1 MKNNGPYAEII
12 VDLSTRK
19 TDRVFHYF
27 IPSEFEKQVS
37 VGSRVLV
44 PFGNRQLAGY
54 VVGFGVPR
62 SEVKI
67 RSIIGVLDTRILTSE
82 MLELARW
89 MADSYLCST
98 AEAFGRILS
107 PRLRVKNKRAVK
119 KVFPVHTGVELE
131 KILATMG
138 RRPKQAA
145 VLKAAAGSPGL
156 TMTELA
162 AAAGASLKTVK
173 TLVAGGMLE
182 AVSQGPLTGVPLIEE
197 TDCNSSPRLSPR
209 QEQVLKPIVGL
220 LEEGQFG
227 VFLLHGV
234 TGSGKTEVYLHA
246 LSTALKTGRQ
256 GVAMVP
262 EIALTPQMIDL
273 FRARFG
279 GKVAVLHSAL
289 SDRERYVQWLRVK
302 SGEAPIVLGTRSAV
316 FAPLPRPGLF
326 VIDEEHETTYKQED
340 RLRYHAR
347 EVAIKRAQLTGA
359 VVLLGSATPS
369 LESRLKAG
377 KGAIY
382 RLLELPHRIDHKPL
396 PAVEVVD
403 MRQEIKNGNRGI
415 FSQALT
421 EAVNVRLDRGE
432 QMLLFLNRRGYATI
446 VVCREC
452 GLVLKCPRC
461 DISLTYHLDG
471 RLRCHYCNH
480 TILSPGRCP
489 GCSSRY
495 ISHFGT
501 GTQKVEEEAK
511 RLFERAGIVRMDS
524 DTTTRKGS
532 HERILKSFREGNAD
546 ILIGTQMIAK
556 GLDLPKVTLVG
567 VINADTTLHM
577 PDFRAAERTFQ
588 LLTQVAG
595 RSGRGDIPGEVL
607 IQTYSPDHYSI
618 IAAAAHDYEGFCKNE
633 MRVRR
638 ALGYPPFSHLALLLF
653 THEDEDEVKKG
664 AFLAKEFFAKALP
677 NAGGQI
683 GILGP
688 APATLSKIKGR
699 HRWQLVLKGPRRNS
713 LKVLIREF
721 LDALE
726 KIRPALKPVVNVDI
740 NPQGM
745 L

>member
-12 VDLSTRK
+12 VDLSIRK

-107 PRLRVKNKRAVK
+107 PRLRVKDRRTVKR
-119 KVFPVHTGVELE
+119 VFPVHTGVELE

-138 RRPKQAA
+138 KKPRQAA
-145 VLKAAAGSPGL
+145 VLKASAGCPGL

-162 AAAGASLKTVK
+162 AAAGASMKTVK
-173 TLVAGGMLE
+173 TLVASGMLE
-182 AVSQGPLTGVPLIEE
+182 AVSQGPLSGVPLIEE
-197 TDCNSSPRLSPR
+197 TDCNSSLRLNPR
-209 QEQVLKPIVGL
+209 QEQVLKPVARL

-279 GKVAVLHSAL
+279 RKVAVLHSAL

-340 RLRYHAR
+340 HLRYHAR

-377 KGAIY
+377 KGLVY

-396 PAVEVVD
+396 PEVKVVD
-403 MRQEIKNGNRGI
+403 MRREIKNGNRGI

-421 EAVNVRLDRGE
+421 EAVNLRLDRGE
-432 QMLLFLNRRGYATI
+432 QILLFLNRRGYATI

-461 DISLTYHLDG
+461 DISLTYHLDN

-480 TILSPGRCP
+480 TIPAPGRCP

-532 HERILKSFREGNAD
+532 HERILKSFREGKAD

-595 RSGRGDIPGEVL
+595 RSGRGDLPGEVL

-618 IAAAAHDYEGFCKNE
+618 TAAAAHDYEGFYKNE

-653 THEDEDEVKKG
+653 THEDEDEAKKG
-664 AFLAKEFFAKALP
+664 AFLAQEFFVKELL

-683 GILGP
+683 DLLGP
-688 APATLSKIKGR
+688 APATLNKLKGR
-699 HRWQLVLKGPRRNS
+699 HRWQLVLKGPKRNS
-713 LKVLIREF
+713 LKELIREF
-721 LDALE
+721 LDKLE
-726 KIRPALKPVVNVDI
+726 TIRPAFKPVVNVDI

>member
-12 VDLSTRK
+12 VDLSIRK

-107 PRLRVKNKRAVK
+107 PRLRVKDRRTVKR
-119 KVFPVHTGVELE
+119 VFPVHTGVELE

-138 RRPKQAA
+138 KKPRQAA
-145 VLKAAAGSPGL
+145 VLKASVGCPGL

-162 AAAGASLKTVK
+162 AAAGASMKTVK
-173 TLVAGGMLE
+173 TLVASGMLE
-182 AVSQGPLTGVPLIEE
+182 AVSQGPLSGVPLIEE
-197 TDCNSSPRLSPR
+197 TDCNSSLRLNPR
-209 QEQVLKPIVGL
+209 QEQVLKPVARL

-279 GKVAVLHSAL
+279 RKVAVLHSAL

-316 FAPLPRPGLF
+316 FAPLPRLGLI

-340 RLRYHAR
+340 HLRYHAR
-347 EVAIKRAQLTGA
+347 EGAIKRAQLTGA

-377 KGAIY
+377 KGLVY

-396 PAVEVVD
+396 PEVKVVD
-403 MRQEIKNGNRGI
+403 MRREIKNGNRGI

-421 EAVNVRLDRGE
+421 EAVNLRLDRGE
-432 QMLLFLNRRGYATI
+432 QILLFLNRRGYATI

-461 DISLTYHLDG
+461 DISLTYHLDN

-480 TILSPGRCP
+480 TIPAPGRCP

-511 RLFERAGIVRMDS
+511 RLFERAG
-524 DTTTRKGS
+524 T
-532 HERILKSFREGNAD
+532 
-546 ILIGTQMIAK
+546 
-556 GLDLPKVTLVG
+556 
-567 VINADTTLHM
+567 
-577 PDFRAAERTFQ
+577 
-588 LLTQVAG
+588 
-595 RSGRGDIPGEVL
+595 
-607 IQTYSPDHYSI
+607 
-618 IAAAAHDYEGFCKNE
+618 
-633 MRVRR
+633 
-638 ALGYPPFSHLALLLF
+638 
-653 THEDEDEVKKG
+653 
-664 AFLAKEFFAKALP
+664 
-677 NAGGQI
+677 
-683 GILGP
+683 
-688 APATLSKIKGR
+688 
-699 HRWQLVLKGPRRNS
+699 
-713 LKVLIREF
+713 
-721 LDALE
+721 
-726 KIRPALKPVVNVDI
+726 
-740 NPQGM
+740 
-745 L
+745 